1 MSSLHISILFTLLT
15 IIIADNKTFY
25 FTKSNYE
32 LWCQEN
38 ILSNSLFLYP
48 NRIPI
53 GIYRTLN
60 IKSVTYYLIDDN
72 NNGLFQIKTKR
83 LADFYFL
90 LINITRPF
98 DINREY
104 QDVYTLRI
112 EANIITTQENLTEQ
126 TEVRLYVADSND
138 NDGVFD
144 MDIYEQNYTQTID
157 IDQSLIQFHASDADE
172 IQHAQIFYELASS
185 LNETFSLHPYTG
197 ELYLITKENLKS
209 TYEFDIYAYDR
220 YRKHVYDNNNNSI
233 EHIGTNN
240 GCQLAEIE
248 TRTLRHY
255 TIKDDLCSLYHPC
268 YHGGLCTSLNSK
280 HGLSFTCNCLKSRF
294 SGRQCQYDL
303 QPCLSHPCLFNE
315 QCISS
320 STTTNHLNQSYTC
333 ISSFFNLPIST
344 KNSLYIG
351 LALIC
356 CTFILFFLLCL
367 SLIIY
372 CQQQRKDKKR
382 NDNLNND
389 KPLVSAPLLIQKSS
403 PKTTKKIE
411 SPMQTLLKLNHNGK
425 QTIETMAL
433 VDQTNHQQTTMNN
446 FNDKT
451 TKNQLNKSSQSID
464 KPPYQSH
471 ESLNRHQN
479 DPKYYSPIG
488 KMNIPPDNF
497 LVHYNSIDYDTTR
510 IPLVDPQSTDLF
522 DFPSSPTKYF
532 NGHKDENPNTYQ
544 TGLNSLSNLTEKLA
558 EQNDIDLTQSSNDSS
573 NNEQTLL
580 TSPISNSERK
590 RSLFNGGST
599 HSIRASTSSL
609 QKAPVYAKIIKTSSK
624 PTNGSGM
631 STIERLRLSGSP
643 LRLLSSSPTYAR
655 TTSFLKSNI
664 NHENNSFQTSSSLSI
679 KHNKINATSWKLNP
693 RKLDSLKARR
703 NSRHTDDDDDD
714 NNNNNNTNNNETS
727 QLTMTTTINRF
738 RHASDSDL
746 TKEHKN
752 GKKSTKLS
760 SFFQTEV

>member
-1 MSSLHISILFTLLT
+1 MNLT
-15 IIIADNKTFY
+15 
-25 FTKSNYE
+25 
-32 LWCQEN
+32 QH
-38 ILSNSLFLYP
+38 
-48 NRIPI
+48 
-53 GIYRTLN
+53 
-60 IKSVTYYLIDDN
+60 
-72 NNGLFQIKTKR
+72 
-83 LADFYFL
+83 
-90 LINITRPF
+90 INITFTFRTQVSQGKLLKLLAYDENNQQQQHIF
-98 DINREY
+98 IIEIKDGYINFQLNKKILFQLNEILINDSLWHHIYFSIDYSLNNNNNYYYYYHIRLDHVFSNKIHRSQKILLNQINELFIGN
-104 QDVYTLRI
+104 DFHGCLG
-112 EANIITTQENLTEQ
+112 NLTINNQ
-126 TEVRLYVADSND
+126 I
-138 NDGVFD
+138 
-144 MDIYEQNYTQTID
+144 IYLQKQN
-157 IDQSLIQFHASDADE
+157 
-172 IQHAQIFYELASS
+172 
-185 LNETFSLHPYTG
+185 
-197 ELYLITKENLKS
+197 
-209 TYEFDIYAYDR
+209 
-220 YRKHVYDNNNNSI
+220 NNNNSI

-714 NNNNNNTNNNETS
+714 NNNNNNNNTNNNETS